1 MDTMM
6 NTGSKFSTYKDTSM
20 IEKGA
25 PLKQKSR
32 NETRV
37 KMVNT
42 MHVSP
47 RPVSMAENA
56 KKRTP
61 LE

>member
-20 IEKGA
+20 IEKA

-42 MHVSP
+42 MNVSP

>member
-1 MDTMM
+1 MDTMN
-6 NTGSKFSTYKDTSM
+6 NTGSKFSTYKDTSN
-20 IEKGA
+20 IEKA
-25 PLKQKSR
+25 PFKQKSR

-42 MHVSP
+42 MRVSP